1 MDPLLMSVLFAVGG
15 YALRHFFP
23 FSSSKPPVLPTTFGH
38 GELIR
43 YLLQLLASSQEKP
56 VPISPLPLVPSVPVN
71 FDQILAQLLALLE
84 KALIPPPLSNG
95 PVPK

>member
-15 YALRHFFP
+15 YALRHFLP

-38 GELIR
+38 GELIK
-43 YLLQLLASSQEKP
+43 YLLQLLANSQTSP
-56 VPISPLPLVPSVPVN
+56 VPVPSPSQPTSVDLHQV
-71 FDQILAQLLALLE
+71 LMQLLALLE
-84 KALIPPPLSNG
+84 KALIPPSSPLG